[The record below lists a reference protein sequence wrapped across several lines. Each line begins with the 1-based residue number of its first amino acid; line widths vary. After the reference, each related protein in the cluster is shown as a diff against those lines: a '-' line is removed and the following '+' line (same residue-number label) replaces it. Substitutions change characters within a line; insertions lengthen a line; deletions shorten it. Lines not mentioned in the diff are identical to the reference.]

1 MTQEVDGTIHLTD
14 PTGEAYVTYPAMML
28 NLLPAVGVS
37 TDVVDTEDCVAT
49 WDDGSETE
57 DSEWVN
63 DGISVI
69 PTPTPVVVVDVHAGE
84 DAEGPIPF

>member
-14 PTGEAYVTYPAMML
+14 PTGEVYTTYPAMML
-28 NLLPAVGVS
+28 NLLPAIGVS

-63 DGISVI
+63 DGICVI
-69 PTPTPVVVVDVHAGE
+69 PAPTPVVVVDAHAGE